1 MRLCYNDAVSPEMK
15 KFLLSLPQTPS
26 DAADEPVTPEEHKV
40 NCVLFIVLILAVIVC
55 ALIDLLS

>member
-1 MRLCYNDAVSPEMK
+1 MK

>member
-26 DAADEPVTPEEHKV
+26 DAADEPVTPEQHKF
-40 NCVLFIVLILAVIVC
+40 NCIFCIVLLIVVIVC
-55 ALIDLLS
+55 AFIDLLS

>member
-1 MRLCYNDAVSPEMK
+1 MK

-26 DAADEPVTPEEHKV
+26 DAANEPVTPEEHKF
-40 NCVLFIVLILAVIVC
+40 NCIFCIVLLIAVVVL